1 MSLLLAGIFSG
12 LTSFV
17 GGIDFVLIFQL
28 LSLALVVLAGPAVVV
43 VLALRGG
50 DM

>member
-1 MSLLLAGIFSG
+1 MALQLAG
-12 LTSFV
+12 LTSFFS
-17 GGIDFVLIFQL
+17 GIDFVLIFQL
-28 LSLALVVLAGPAVVV
+28 VSLALVVLAGPAVVV